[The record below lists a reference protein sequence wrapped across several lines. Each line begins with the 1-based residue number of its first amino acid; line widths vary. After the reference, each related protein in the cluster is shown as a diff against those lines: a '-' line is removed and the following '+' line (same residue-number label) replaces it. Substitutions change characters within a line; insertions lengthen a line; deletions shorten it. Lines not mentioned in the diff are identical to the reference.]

1 MSIELEQPCTTSQP
15 DAAISALLLMMHQYA
30 MQLPH
35 TASPRLAPRIYRHL
49 ESLSQ
54 RDDLPPALQRTC
66 DELSDAWLS
75 RVDRP
80 LGGLR

>member
-1 MSIELEQPCTTSQP
+1 MSIELEQSCTTIQL

-30 MQLPH
+30 MQSPP
-35 TASPRLAPRIYRHL
+35 TASARLAPRIYRHL

-66 DELSDAWLS
+66 DELSDAWLLQL
-75 RVDRP
+75 DRQQ
-80 LGGLR
+80 GGLL